1 MTFHHVDPH
10 ADELALGWGEDTIY
24 CEATCDPQDVLYCGS
39 EDDNYDSP
47 EERKQRYEAAGQRYL
62 DGKAPFIMTALL
74 KGPFE
79 SNPSGWENPWRS
91 KQQRIIG
98 TSKRTRTS
106 PGKLARSAKI
116 RRNISIPE
124 TVQSPNDSLQC
135 HLPSP
140 ESLNQTSELEA
151 HPYLEEDE
159 LAKVHEWRDSVE
171 SEKEHV
177 DQFWTSTPSGTVS
190 ERKRKANGSSW
201 LKLLAKKRRRTDIME
216 SGPVDTPVPSRP
228 QAPTSSMVA
237 LNTSFSSV
245 PDHLPSSTI
254 ATENY
259 FNASQYDPP
268 VLEGERTCNMIA
280 PGQPAAC
287 SSSPLSCLQYTPVP
301 VQLSDSSSQGSV
313 EQATPSKLPVSRQTP
328 APQKQVAQTLS
339 PMNNDAATLDPDF
352 ETQEDDSFCFKMRP
366 KSNHVAGDTP
376 DEAGTSAIAAD
387 EETCSGS
394 CLDQDMHSMVSDLK
408 DSTPVEEQLDVQS
421 PGSAME
427 LDQCVVTSPLSSISS
442 ENFEGFDL
450 SEQSP
455 VAATASACNPPS
467 ITETMND
474 SPYSSTEDTA
484 RAIPEEPIEPQ
495 QDAESENID
504 MDETAGTVS
513 SLTAPESLTVSET
526 KSTDKSD
533 GDQEKEE
540 IRTAPTG
547 IARSPATCNDKTP
560 QSPNMPREAEKTP
573 TTPTVP
579 KINCNSTTPDADFLL
594 KASVKKRFI
603 SQASWKGLA
612 HLTGSPSRQTSL
624 TETNSRSPGHLSSP
638 VSGGGKRSRTGS
650 IHSTSKTAKS
660 NPTSNFSP
668 TSNHKA
674 SPINISA
681 TGQEAHLTPEPCQSV
696 PQPKTQVSIS
706 QQSPWAASKLSQY
719 GTVTLSQSSTESPKS
734 DGQKTNV
741 TKATTSPV
749 KQTPWAHEDQEMSI
763 KPLVSNPTIDNEGQT
778 GSLESNAPAFIS
790 ELDIQT
796 QDVSAVTTPAIAATS
811 EPQFSL
817 KSFASFRSPSSE
829 RLSQRATW
837 KDMGSRLP
845 STQGILASAAK
856 NPWETKTSERR
867 VTFAP
872 LPHEDEVQSSIPTT
886 PCPSSTKRRLSSPP
900 PGTAVPESPMSE
912 DARSPDALDSLA
924 PGPIIHR
931 SDRLLPPESQCTLG
945 SPLPDAM
952 AKTFLIADQ
961 LRQPVSLLDPT
972 KSDGEAD
979 DSQDPMDMAADV
991 FRDSD
996 IFRDWDEPS
1005 ILDDTAQ
1012 QSPHEVQGLQSPW

>member
-1 MTFHHVDPH
+1 MTFHHTDPH

-62 DGKAPFIMTALL
+62 DGKVPFIMTALL

-79 SNPSGWENPWRS
+79 SNPPDWENPWRS
-91 KQQRIIG
+91 KQQRTIG

-106 PGKLARSAKI
+106 PGKLARSAKV

-171 SEKEHV
+171 SEKEHK
-177 DQFWTSTPSGTVS
+177 DQFWTSIPSGTVS

-201 LKLLAKKRRRTDIME
+201 LKLLTKKRRRTDIME
-216 SGPVDTPVPSRP
+216 SGSVDTPVPSRP

-245 PDHLPSSTI
+245 PDHLPSSAI

-259 FNASQYDPP
+259 FNASQDNPP
-268 VLEGERTCNMIA
+268 VLEDELACNKTA

-287 SSSPLSCLQYTPVP
+287 SSSPLSCLQCTPVP
-301 VQLSDSSSQGSV
+301 VQLPDSSSQGSV
-313 EQATPSKLPVSRQTP
+313 EQATPSKLPISRQTS
-328 APQKQVAQTLS
+328 APQRQVAQTLS
-339 PMNNDAATLDPDF
+339 PSNNGAAKLDPAF

-366 KSNHVAGDTP
+366 KSNPVADDTP
-376 DEAGTSAIAAD
+376 VKAGTSAVAAD
-387 EETCSGS
+387 EETCSVS

-408 DSTPVEEQLDVQS
+408 DGTPVEEQLDVQS

-427 LDQCVVTSPLSSISS
+427 LNQCAVTSPLSSTCS

-450 SEQSP
+450 SKESP
-455 VAATASACNPPS
+455 VATTAIARSSPS
-467 ITETMND
+467 ITETMSD
-474 SPYSSTEDTA
+474 SPHSPMADA
-484 RAIPEEPIEPQ
+484 AQAIPEEPIEPQ
-495 QDAESENID
+495 QDAELEIID
-504 MDETAGTVS
+504 MDETAGPVS
-513 SLTAPESLTVSET
+513 SLTAPESLTASET
-526 KSTDKSD
+526 NSTDESD
-533 GDQEKEE
+533 GEQEKEE
-540 IRTAPTG
+540 IRISRTPTT
-547 IARSPATCNDKTP
+547 RNDKTT
-560 QSPNMPREAEKTP
+560 QSPNMPRESETTP
-573 TTPTVP
+573 RTPTVP
-579 KINCNSTTPDADFLL
+579 KTNCNSTTPDAEFLL

-612 HLTGSPSRQTSL
+612 HLASSPSRQTPL
-624 TETNSRSPGHLSSP
+624 KETNSRSPGHLSSP
-638 VSGGGKRSRTGS
+638 ISGREKRSLTGS
-650 IHSTSKTAKS
+650 IHSTPKTTKS
-660 NPTSNFSP
+660 RPTSNFSQ
-668 TSNHKA
+668 TSNHNA
-674 SPINISA
+674 SPTNVNA
-681 TGQEAHLTPEPCQSV
+681 TGQEAHSAPEPCQSV
-696 PQPKTQVSIS
+696 PQPKTQVSVS
-706 QQSPWAASKLSQY
+706 QQSPWAESKLSQY
-719 GTVTLSQSSTESPKS
+719 AITSLSQSSTESPKS
-734 DGQKTNV
+734 DGQEPNV

-749 KQTPWAHEDQEMSI
+749 NQTPWAHEDREMPI
-763 KPLVSNPTIDNEGQT
+763 KPLASNPTIDTEDQR
-778 GSLESNAPAFIS
+778 GSFELNAPACVS

-796 QDVSAVTTPAIAATS
+796 QDLSAVTTPVTAATS

-829 RLSQRATW
+829 RLSQRAIW

-845 STQGILASAAK
+845 STQGILASATK
-856 NPWETKTSERR
+856 NPWETKTSGRR

-872 LPHEDEVQSSIPTT
+872 LPLEDKVQSSIPTT

-900 PGTAVPESPMSE
+900 PGTESPMSE
-912 DARSPDALDSLA
+912 DAKSPVALDGLA
-924 PGPIIHR
+924 PGPIIRR
-931 SDRLLPPESQCTLG
+931 SDRLLPPESQCTLD

-952 AKTFLIADQ
+952 AETFLIADR
-961 LRQPVSLLDPT
+961 LRQSASLLDPS

-996 IFRDWDEPS
+996 IFRDWDESP
-1005 ILDDTAQ
+1005 ILDDAVQ
-1012 QSPHEVQGLQSPW
+1012 QSPYKVQGLRSPW